1 MQAWKRRSIG
11 ILDIGG
17 AGVGI
22 IAIVSQ
28 FPNLRQPADWIICAA
43 FVALYAWGI
52 HCGTQ
57 LLEGRRN
64 AVRANLAFWLAQVP
78 TFSTPLVSYVFN
90 CGFHFTA
97 GVQFAPFKF
106 GANFLFGSRFAFT
119 LFPSETAT
127 FFGLNLFA
135 LAVVFVLAQHL
146 RRGAD
151 ATTKAGAAPPH
162 DNAHHGEP

>member
-1 MQAWKRRSIG
+1 MQAWRRRSIG

-17 AGVGI
+17 SGI
-22 IAIVSQ
+22 GILAILSQ
-28 FPNLRQPADWIICAA
+28 VPNLRQPADWIVCATFA
-43 FVALYAWGI
+43 ALYSWGI
-52 HCGTQ
+52 YCGTR
-57 LLEGRRN
+57 LLEGRHN

-78 TFSTPLVSYVFN
+78 TFGTPLVSYVFN
-90 CGFHFTA
+90 CGFHLTA

-106 GANFLFGSRFAFT
+106 GANFLLGSRYTFL

-135 LAVVFVLAQHL
+135 LAVVFALAQQL

-151 ATTKAGAAPPH
+151 LTTEAGAAPAH
-162 DNAHHGEP
+162 ENAHHGAP